1 MTYNNTFINKQIL
14 IVGCMMTLVAVAA
27 AQMRPSVVEFDHAMQ
42 LSMSRMDSGMKAAPM
57 NGNIDHDFAAMMIPH
72 HQGAIDMAKA
82 ELLYG
87 KDPVM
92 RRLAKEIIVDQQ
104 SEIEVMQL
112 WLSKKSAASS
122 KAEKKDD

>member
-87 KDPVM
+87 KDPIM
-92 RRLAKEIIVDQQ
+92 RRLAEEIVVDQQ

-122 KAEKKDD
+122 KADK